1 MSKMHVYKWVH
12 KFKNGVQSA
21 EDSPWPAHAHRVIT
35 PEMIAAVDDLIRKNR
50 RIKIS
55 EIAME
60 IKITAGSA
68 HTIVG
73 EELH

>member
-1 MSKMHVYKWVH
+1 MRVYEWVQ
-12 KFKNGVQSA
+12 KFKNGVQRA

-50 RIKIS
+50 LITIS

-60 IKITAGSA
+60 IRIIAGSA